1 MFASI
6 DLVGRVRQICLVIPF
21 CLIGTLW
28 AEKVPDMPGRL
39 ASQEELHFIKRA
51 DVVYVLPFTSE
62 APLRRDDKHLR
73 LLGSRARKEL
83 KSLLGDQRSWHYGLY
98 MVSAAP
104 GHPSI
109 GVLFRSGR
117 EELVLFFNLFTV
129 DATFNGKRESGMLD
143 DAAQTKFEEWKKRYA
158 SRELRIK

>member
-83 KSLLGDQRSWHYGLY
+83 KTFFGEPTTEG
-98 MVSAAP
+98 
-104 GHPSI
+104 
-109 GVLFRSGR
+109 FR
-117 EELVLFFNLFTV
+117 LFFLFFCCCV
-129 DATFNGKRESGMLD
+129 RLH
-143 DAAQTKFEEWKKRYA
+143 
-158 SRELRIK
+158 